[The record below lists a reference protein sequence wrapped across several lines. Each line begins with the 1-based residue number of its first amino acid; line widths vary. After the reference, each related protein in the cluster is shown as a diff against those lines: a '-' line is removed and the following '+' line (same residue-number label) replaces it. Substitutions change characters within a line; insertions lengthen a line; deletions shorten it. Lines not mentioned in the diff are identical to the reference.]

1 MMEKLLVPH
10 RATGEMLLQKRPELQ
25 RIALLGLR
33 RRTVRQRSFKL
44 RQLVAGQLAV
54 DPRGPFFF
62 KRFHRGPS
70 GGFAVFSG
78 RRKVVTSPCRWNI
91 RALPRSRG
99 IACPRFPSSKSRHDV
114 PAKVAEWRRRS
125 APGFPA
131 VPSADTGAR
140 PPSAPSAKPDRF
152 PSIAPRHRTRCRFL
166 SPAFSGANRWLHWSR
181 SGKSRC
187 KKKTGRGSA
196 RSISTL

>member
-1 MMEKLLVPH
+1 MMEKFLVPH

-25 RIALLGLR
+25 RIALLGLGR
-33 RRTVRQRSFKL
+33 RAVRQRSFKL

-78 RRKVVTSPCRWNI
+78 RRKVATSPCRWNI

-114 PAKVAEWRRRS
+114 LAKVAGWRRRS

-131 VPSADTGAR
+131 VPSADTGGR
-140 PPSAPSAKPDRF
+140 PPLAPSAKPDRF
-152 PSIAPRHRTRCRFL
+152 PSIALRLGSLCRFL
-166 SPAFSGANRWLHWSR
+166 GLVFFGSNR
-181 SGKSRC
+181 C
-187 KKKTGRGSA
+187 V
-196 RSISTL
+196 